1 MNTGNTGFTATIIT
15 TAITTAFA
23 VVAGIV
29 NHIMSGNRD
38 RGNQQ
43 TTASLKYTEQQLEEL
58 YGPLAFLIW
67 EGRRTY
73 TDLAEKLIEMRGRK
87 HILGSLKVGEKN
99 DHIIFPL
106 RDEEEIKLWIF
117 WIEKDAFP
125 RHEEIKKLLMT
136 NTHLIKGE
144 IMPDSYLDFLDY
156 HNSWKME
163 HLRWQEQQIEYSW
176 KSKFSFPFQFEN
188 DILETFTY
196 LKGQQAN
203 FLQLNRTYAKI
214 AKKLNFSNRRLP
226 EKTPRTPSVREA
238 PLTRSVS

>member
-38 RGNQQ
+38 RENQQ
-43 TTASLKYTEQQLEEL
+43 TSASLKYTGQQLEEL

-73 TDLAEKLIEMRGRK
+73 TDLAEKLIEMRGKK
-87 HILGSLKVGEKN
+87 HIFDSLKVGEKN
-99 DHIIFPL
+99 AHIIFPL

-125 RHEEIKKLLMT
+125 RHEKIKELLMAK
-136 NTHLIKGE
+136 THLIKGE

-156 HNSWKME
+156 HNSWKIE

-176 KSKFSFPFQFEN
+176 KSKFSFPFKFEN
-188 DILETFTY
+188 DIIETFTY

-203 FLQLNRTYAKI
+203 FLKLNRTYTKI
-214 AKKLNFSNRRLP
+214 ANK
-226 EKTPRTPSVREA
+226 A
-238 PLTRSVS
+238 

>member
-1 MNTGNTGFTATIIT
+1 MITGNTGFTATIIT

-38 RGNQQ
+38 RENQQ

-73 TDLAEKLIEMRGRK
+73 TDLVEKLTEMRGKK
-87 HILGSLKVGEKN
+87 HTSGSLKVVEK
-99 DHIIFPL
+99 DDRIIFPL
-106 RDEEEIKLWIF
+106 RDEEEIKLWVF

-125 RHEEIKKLLMT
+125 RHEKIKKLLMSK
-136 NTHLIKGE
+136 THLIKGE
-144 IMPDSYLDFLDY
+144 IMPNSYLDFLDY

-163 HLRWQEQQIEYSW
+163 HLRWQEQQIKYPW
-176 KSKFSFPFQFEN
+176 KSKFNFPFKFET
-188 DILETFTY
+188 DIIETFTD

-203 FLQLNRTYAKI
+203 FLKVNKNSAKI
-214 AKKLNFSNRRLP
+214 AKKLNSSNR
-226 EKTPRTPSVREA
+226 
-238 PLTRSVS
+238 

>member
-1 MNTGNTGFTATIIT
+1 MIT

-29 NHIMSGNRD
+29 NHIMSGNRE
-38 RGNQQ
+38 RENQQ

-73 TDLAEKLIEMRGRK
+73 TDLVEKLTEMRGKK
-87 HILGSLKVGEKN
+87 HISGSLKVVEK
-99 DHIIFPL
+99 DDRIIFPL
-106 RDEEEIKLWIF
+106 RDEEEIKLWVF

-125 RHEEIKKLLMT
+125 RHEKIKKLLMSK
-136 NTHLIKGE
+136 THLIKGE
-144 IMPDSYLDFLDY
+144 IMPNSYLNFLDY

-163 HLRWQEQQIEYSW
+163 HLRWQEQQIKYPW
-176 KSKFSFPFQFEN
+176 KSKFNFPLKFET
-188 DILETFTY
+188 DIIETFTD

-203 FLQLNRTYAKI
+203 FLKVNKNSAKI
-214 AKKLNFSNRRLP
+214 VKKLNSSNR
-226 EKTPRTPSVREA
+226 
-238 PLTRSVS
+238 

>member
-1 MNTGNTGFTATIIT
+1 MNTGNPGFTATIIT

-29 NHIMSGNRD
+29 NHIMSGNRE
-38 RGNQQ
+38 RENQQ

-73 TDLAEKLIEMRGRK
+73 TDLVEKLTEMRGKK
-87 HILGSLKVGEKN
+87 HISGSLKVVEK
-99 DHIIFPL
+99 DDRIIFPL
-106 RDEEEIKLWIF
+106 RDEEEIKLWVF

-125 RHEEIKKLLMT
+125 RHEKIKKLLMSK
-136 NTHLIKGE
+136 THLIKGE
-144 IMPDSYLDFLDY
+144 IMPNSYLNFLDY

-163 HLRWQEQQIEYSW
+163 HLRWQEQQIKYPW
-176 KSKFSFPFQFEN
+176 KSKFNFPLKFET
-188 DILETFTY
+188 DIIETFTD

-203 FLQLNRTYAKI
+203 FLKVNKNSAKI
-214 AKKLNFSNRRLP
+214 VKKLNSSNR
-226 EKTPRTPSVREA
+226 
-238 PLTRSVS
+238 